1 MSHFDEDMDDASLS
15 PDERRELAALPRE
28 HVASAALEE
37 RIVGALR
44 EARAFGP
51 RALTIRQSARRHRG
65 WTTVAACAASMVI
78 FMSGIL
84 VGRRSA
90 HAEQVTVSPQ
100 QSREAVRPR
109 GADSMQLAHEVQR
122 AGSEYVQLL
131 ERLPSRSPVDSAPSQ
146 AVLLGREAARS
157 TLHAAARQ
165 LARVSPNDPVA
176 MLLVEG
182 LRPANRGG
190 QVLWF

>member
-37 RIVGALR
+37 RIVSALR

-51 RALTIRQSARRHRG
+51 RAMMIGQSARRRRG
-65 WTTVAACAASMVI
+65 WTTAAACAASVAI
-78 FMSGIL
+78 FLSGML

-90 HAEQVTVSPQ
+90 HAEQVTVPSQ
-100 QSREAVRPR
+100 QAREAGRR

-182 LRPANRGG
+182 LRSDPRGG

>member
-51 RALTIRQSARRHRG
+51 RAMTIRRSALRHRG
-65 WTTVAACAASMVI
+65 WTTAAACAASVAI
-78 FMSGIL
+78 FLSGIL
-84 VGRRSA
+84 VGRSSA
-90 HAEQVTVSPQ
+90 HAEQVTVPSQ
-100 QSREAVRPR
+100 QSREAVRR

-182 LRPANRGG
+182 LRSDPRGG

>member
-1 MSHFDEDMDDASLS
+1 MDHIDEDLDNLS

-37 RIVGALR
+37 RIIAALR
-44 EARAFGP
+44 DARVFG
-51 RALTIRQSARRHRG
+51 RRQASLGRYRRLRRS
-65 WTTVAACAASMVI
+65 WTAVAACAASLAI
-78 FMSGIL
+78 FASGIL

-90 HAEQVTVSPQ
+90 HAEQVSATPTATRDV
-100 QSREAVRPR
+100 VRP
-109 GADSMQLAHEVQR
+109 GTTDSMQLAHEVQR
-122 AGSEYVQLL
+122 AGSEYVSLL
-131 ERLPSRSPVDSAPSQ
+131 ERLPSRSPADSTSSQ
-146 AVLLGREAARS
+146 AAQLGREAARS

-182 LRPANRGG
+182 LRPDTRSG

>member
-37 RIVGALR
+37 RIVSALR
-44 EARAFGP
+44 GARLLGN
-51 RALTIRQSARRHRG
+51 RAASIRQSVRRRRG
-65 WTTVAACAASMVI
+65 WITFAAFAASLVI
-78 FMSGIL
+78 FASGIL

-90 HAEQVTVSPQ
+90 DAEQVTASSQ
-100 QSREAVRPR
+100 QRELNRS
-109 GADSMQLAHEVQR
+109 GTADSMQFAHEVQR
-122 AGSEYVQLL
+122 AGSEYVSLL
-131 ERLPSRSPVDSAPSQ
+131 EQLPSRSPADEAPSRAEQ
-146 AVLLGREAARS
+146 LGREAARS

-182 LRPANRGG
+182 LRPDTRGG
-190 QVLWF
+190 QVMWF